1 MDILMRAFKIPC
13 FEVVYQDRDAGKAV
27 KKENAEELPYVPVLI
42 LKSKKGYPLYNSI
55 RQQYQMLHPI
65 RVKQEV
71 KIQI

>member
-1 MDILMRAFKIPC
+1 MQA
-13 FEVVYQDRDAGKAV
+13 KAV
-27 KKENAEELPYVPVLI
+27 KKENTEELPYVPVLI